1 MSSFFAPSSSSANAT
16 GTSGT
21 SSYEAPWI
29 EKYRPELLTDIVG
42 NSEAVERLTAI
53 AHMGNLP
60 NIILT
65 GPPGIGKTT
74 SILCLA
80 REMLGKNYR
89 EAVLELNASD
99 ARGIDVVRGKIKAFA
114 QRKVT
119 LPPGMLVYYRNCCV
133 IFSVEFFYFSIRQ
146 ASTRLSFLTKLIP

>member
-1 MSSFFAPSSSSANAT
+1 MANFFAPSSSSAGGA
-16 GTSGT
+16 GASGT
-21 SSYEAPWI
+21 SNYEAPWI
-29 EKYRPELLTDIVG
+29 EKFRPEFLTDIVG
-42 NSEAVERLTAI
+42 NTEAVERLTAI
-53 AHMGNLP
+53 AQMGNLP

-99 ARGIDVVRGKIKAFA
+99 ARGIDFVRGKSKAFA

-119 LPPGMLVYYRNCCV
+119 LPPGKVY
-133 IFSVEFFYFSIRQ
+133 SIIRM
-146 ASTRLSFLTKLIP
+146 SD